1 MMKNINLRNYLVHV
15 LIPLLGGTVIYLLGR
30 SLALLQMNTVLKL
43 PYASPHLKL
52 PEWLIYNVPDGL
64 WLYSFLM
71 WLIITW
77 KGVTGIQPCIWFVL
91 LVLGAIGSEFLQK
104 RSAIHGTY
112 DINDLNAYFVSILF
126 CLKNYYQL
134 NHTNM
139 KRTLISSIILVLAFF
154 TYIASTSNAVP
165 IETTKVFTFD
175 YTPKSTAKA
184 GSANFL
190 IALTTPKFKHAENNF
205 LGGYTLYTKLQE
217 SFQADIDEMLISKG
231 FNLKGTYSSYDE
243 MVFMDKKE
251 VQLLISLEIVPN
263 ITVVSGGWVR
273 GVSANKQEIW
283 AYRGVV
289 TLGGK
294 INIWGVEP
302 MSNEKVYV
310 KSIVIPTV
318 ENIALDSKGYY
329 LNALDAAKRLYN
341 PMGDAYLQIYA
352 NIIEKINVQLDPQ
365 EMLTLKKEIKE
376 LKAKKGY

>member
-1 MMKNINLRNYLVHV
+1 
-15 LIPLLGGTVIYLLGR
+15 
-30 SLALLQMNTVLKL
+30 
-43 PYASPHLKL
+43 
-52 PEWLIYNVPDGL
+52 
-64 WLYSFLM
+64 
-71 WLIITW
+71 
-77 KGVTGIQPCIWFVL
+77 
-91 LVLGAIGSEFLQK
+91 
-104 RSAIHGTY
+104 
-112 DINDLNAYFVSILF
+112 
-126 CLKNYYQL
+126 
-134 NHTNM
+134 M
-139 KRTLISSIILVLAFF
+139 KRTLLSITIVILAFL
-154 TYIASTSNAVP
+154 TYVASTSNAVP
-165 IETTKVFTFD
+165 VEANKVFTFD
-175 YTPKSTAKA
+175 YVPKNTAKA

-217 SFQADIDEMLISKG
+217 SFQADIDEMLIAKG

-243 MVFMDKKE
+243 MVFTDKKD

-273 GVSANKQEIW
+273 GISANKQEIW

-318 ENIALDSKGYY
+318 ENIQLDSKGYY

-341 PMGDAYLQIYA
+341 PMGDAYLEIYT